1 MKVNQMAS
9 PMAVAVMTKK
19 ALELAEDK
27 RVRTLLAS
35 IAAGIIVVML
45 IPLLVVVS
53 IFNTQA
59 GFSQDVARIVFD
71 GGPIPTDI
79 DAELSKAME
88 EMISSF
94 EKLDQTIESLEE
106 EGFDD
111 IKVKSF
117 FYILYFTKDMTD
129 FDEEF
134 YAGFVDCFVGEKEDD
149 EIYEELEDYLSYA
162 FTETEKVEIR
172 NLYLFIKYGYSATD
186 KITGIPGEAFNDATF
201 AQLMQEAT
209 KYIGFPYQW
218 GGSTPETSFDCSGF
232 VCWVYTHSGVHNL
245 PRTTAQQIYNQCTPV
260 SKDEVKPG
268 DLVFFTGTYQSSNPV
283 THIGIYV
290 GDNQMLHCGDP
301 IGYANLGNS
310 YWIKHFYGYGRL

>member
-1 MKVNQMAS
+1 MAS

-35 IAAGIIVVML
+35 IVAGIVIVML
-45 IPLLVVVS
+45 IPLLVMVS

-59 GFSQDVARIVFD
+59 GFSQEVARIVFD

-88 EMISSF
+88 EMIDAF
-94 EKLDQTIESLEE
+94 EELDQTIESLEE

-117 FYILYFTKDMTD
+117 FYILYFTKDLTD

-149 EIYEELEDYLSYA
+149 EIYEELEGYLPYT

-186 KITGIPGEAFNDATF
+186 KITGIPGEAFNDETF
-201 AQLMQEAT
+201 AKLMQEAT

-268 DLVFFTGTYQSSNPV
+268 DLVFFTGTYQSSDPV

-310 YWIKHFYGYGRL
+310 YWVKHFYGFGRL

>member
-1 MKVNQMAS
+1 MAS

-35 IAAGIIVVML
+35 IVAGIIVVML

-59 GFSQDVARIVFD
+59 GFSQEVARIVFD

-117 FYILYFTKDMTD
+117 FYILYFTKDLTD

-149 EIYEELEDYLSYA
+149 EIYEELEDYLPYT

-186 KITGIPGEAFNDATF
+186 KITGIPGEAFNDETF
-201 AQLMQEAT
+201 AKLMQEAT

-232 VCWVYTHSGVHNL
+232 VCWVYTNSGVHNL
-245 PRTTAQQIYNQCTPV
+245 PRTTAQKIYNQCTPV

-310 YWIKHFYGYGRL
+310 YWVKHFYGFGRL

>member
-1 MKVNQMAS
+1 MAS

-35 IAAGIIVVML
+35 IAAGIVIVML

-59 GFSQDVARIVFD
+59 SFSQEVARIVFD

-88 EMISSF
+88 EMIDAF
-94 EKLDQTIESLEE
+94 EELDQTIESLEE

-117 FYILYFTKDMTD
+117 FYILYFTKDLTD

-149 EIYEELEDYLSYA
+149 EIYEELEEYLSYE

-186 KITGIPGEAFNDATF
+186 KLTGIPGEAFNDETF
-201 AQLMQEAT
+201 AKLMQEAT

-245 PRTTAQQIYNQCTPV
+245 PRASAQDIYNQCTPV

-310 YWIKHFYGYGRL
+310 YWVKHFYGFGRL

>member
-1 MKVNQMAS
+1 MAS

-35 IAAGIIVVML
+35 IVAGIVIVML
-45 IPLLVVVS
+45 IPLLVMVS

-59 GFSQDVARIVFD
+59 GFSQEVARIVFD

-88 EMISSF
+88 EMIDAF
-94 EKLDQTIESLEE
+94 EELDQTIESLEE

-111 IKVKSF
+111 LKVKSF
-117 FYILYFTKDMTD
+117 FYILYFTKEMTD

-149 EIYEELEDYLSYA
+149 EIYEELEEYLSYE
-162 FTETEKVEIR
+162 FTETEKIEIR
-172 NLYLFIKYGYSATD
+172 NLYLFIKYGYATTD
-186 KITGIPGEAFNDATF
+186 KITGIPGEAFNDETF
-201 AQLMQEAT
+201 AKLMQEAT

-232 VCWVYTHSGVHNL
+232 VCWVYTHSGVYNL

-310 YWIKHFYGYGRL
+310 YWVKHFYGFGRL

>member
-1 MKVNQMAS
+1 MAS

-35 IAAGIIVVML
+35 IVAGIVIVML
-45 IPLLVVVS
+45 IPLLVMVS

-59 GFSQDVARIVFD
+59 GFSQEVARIVFD

-88 EMISSF
+88 EMMDAF
-94 EKLDQTIESLEE
+94 EELDQTIESLEE

-117 FYILYFTKDMTD
+117 FYILYFTKEMTD

-134 YAGFVDCFVGEKEDD
+134 YAGFVDCFVNAADDD
-149 EIYEELEDYLSYA
+149 EIYEELEDYLSYE
-162 FTETEKVEIR
+162 FTETEKMEIR

-186 KITGIPGEAFNDATF
+186 KITGIPGEAFNDETF
-201 AQLMQEAT
+201 AKLMQEAT

-218 GGSTPETSFDCSGF
+218 GGSAPETSFDCSGF
-232 VCWVYTHSGVHNL
+232 VCWVYTHSGVYNL

-310 YWIKHFYGYGRL
+310 YWVKHFYGFGRL

>member
-1 MKVNQMAS
+1 MAS

-35 IAAGIIVVML
+35 IVAGIVIVML
-45 IPLLVVVS
+45 IPLLVMVS

-59 GFSQDVARIVFD
+59 GFSQEVARIVFD

-88 EMISSF
+88 EMIDAF
-94 EKLDQTIESLEE
+94 EELNQTIESLEE
-106 EGFDD
+106 DGFDD

-117 FYILYFTKDMTD
+117 FYILYFTQDMTD

-134 YAGFVDCFVGEKEDD
+134 YAGFVDCFMGEKEDD
-149 EIYEELEDYLSYA
+149 EIYEELEGYLPYA

-186 KITGIPGEAFNDATF
+186 KITGIPGEAFNDETF
-201 AQLMQEAT
+201 AKLMQEAT

-310 YWIKHFYGYGRL
+310 YWVKHFYGFGRL

>member
-1 MKVNQMAS
+1 MAS

-59 GFSQDVARIVFD
+59 GFSQAVARIVFD

-88 EMISSF
+88 EMIGAF

-218 GGSTPETSFDCSGF
+218 GGSTPETSLDCSGF

>member
-1 MKVNQMAS
+1 MAS

-35 IAAGIIVVML
+35 IVAGIVIVML
-45 IPLLVVVS
+45 IPLLVMVS

-59 GFSQDVARIVFD
+59 GFSQEVARIVFD

-88 EMISSF
+88 EMIDAF
-94 EKLDQTIESLEE
+94 EELDQTIESLEE

-117 FYILYFTKDMTD
+117 FYILYFTKDLTD

-149 EIYEELEDYLSYA
+149 EIYEELEEYLSYE

-186 KITGIPGEAFNDATF
+186 KITGIPGEAFNDETF
-201 AQLMQEAT
+201 AKLMQEAT

-310 YWIKHFYGYGRL
+310 YWVKHFYGFGRL

>member
-1 MKVNQMAS
+1 MAS

-35 IAAGIIVVML
+35 IVAGIVIVML
-45 IPLLVVVS
+45 IPLLVMVS

-59 GFSQDVARIVFD
+59 GFSQEVARIVFD

-88 EMISSF
+88 EMMDAF
-94 EKLDQTIESLEE
+94 EELDQTIESLEE
-106 EGFDD
+106 GFDE

-117 FYILYFTKDMTD
+117 FYILYFTKDMID

-149 EIYEELEDYLSYA
+149 EIYEELEDYLPYT

-172 NLYLFIKYGYSATD
+172 NLYLFIKYGYATTD
-186 KITGIPGEAFNDATF
+186 KITGIPGEAFNDETF
-201 AQLMQEAT
+201 AKLMQEAT

-310 YWIKHFYGYGRL
+310 YWVKHFYGFGRL

>member
-1 MKVNQMAS
+1 MAS

-35 IAAGIIVVML
+35 IVAGIVIVML
-45 IPLLVVVS
+45 IPLLVMVS

-59 GFSQDVARIVFD
+59 GFSQEVARIVFD

-88 EMISSF
+88 EMMDAF
-94 EKLDQTIESLEE
+94 EELDQTIEALEE

-117 FYILYFTKDMTD
+117 FYILYFTKDTTD

-134 YAGFVDCFVGEKEDD
+134 YEGFVDCFVGEKEDE
-149 EIYEELEDYLSYA
+149 EIYEELEDYLPYT

-172 NLYLFIKYGYSATD
+172 NLYLFIKYGYATTD
-186 KITGIPGEAFNDATF
+186 KITGIPGEAFNNETF
-201 AQLMQEAT
+201 AKLMQEAT

-232 VCWVYTHSGVHNL
+232 VCWVYTHSGVYNL

-260 SKDEVKPG
+260 SKGEVKPG

-310 YWIKHFYGYGRL
+310 YWVKHFYGFGRL

>member
-1 MKVNQMAS
+1 MAS

-35 IAAGIIVVML
+35 IVAGIVIVML
-45 IPLLVVVS
+45 IPLLVMVS

-59 GFSQDVARIVFD
+59 GFSQEVARIVFD

-88 EMISSF
+88 EMMDAF
-94 EKLDQTIESLEE
+94 EELDQTIETLEE

-149 EIYEELEDYLSYA
+149 EIYEELEEYLPYT
-162 FTETEKVEIR
+162 FTKTEKMEIR
-172 NLYLFIKYGYSATD
+172 NLYLFIKYGYATTD
-186 KITGIPGEAFNDATF
+186 KITGIPGEAFNDETF
-201 AQLMQEAT
+201 AKLMQEAT

-232 VCWVYTHSGVHNL
+232 VCWVYTHSGVYNL

-310 YWIKHFYGYGRL
+310 YWVKHFYGFGRL

>member
-1 MKVNQMAS
+1 MAS

-35 IAAGIIVVML
+35 IVAGIVIVML
-45 IPLLVVVS
+45 IPLLVMVS
-53 IFNTQA
+53 IFNIQA
-59 GFSQDVARIVFD
+59 GFSQEVARIIFD

-88 EMISSF
+88 EMIDAF
-94 EKLDQTIESLEE
+94 EELDQTIEALEE

-117 FYILYFTKDMTD
+117 FYILYFTKDLTD

-149 EIYEELEDYLSYA
+149 EIYEELEDYLPYT
-162 FTETEKVEIR
+162 FTETEKMEIR
-172 NLYLFIKYGYSATD
+172 NLYLFIKYGYATTD
-186 KITGIPGEAFNDATF
+186 KITGIPGEAFNDETF
-201 AQLMQEAT
+201 AKLMQEAT

-245 PRTTAQQIYNQCTPV
+245 PRTSAQQIYNQCTPV
-260 SKDEVKPG
+260 SEDEVKPG
-268 DLVFFTGTYQSSNPV
+268 DLVFFTGTYQTSSPV
-283 THIGIYV
+283 THIGIV
-290 GDNQMLHCGDP
+290 RP
-301 IGYANLGNS
+301 E
-310 YWIKHFYGYGRL
+310 GRKLEVD

>member
-1 MKVNQMAS
+1 MAS

-35 IAAGIIVVML
+35 IVAGIVIVML
-45 IPLLVVVS
+45 IPLLVMVS

-59 GFSQDVARIVFD
+59 GFSQEVARIVFD

-88 EMISSF
+88 EMIDAF
-94 EKLDQTIESLEE
+94 EELDQTIESLEE
-106 EGFDD
+106 DGFDD

-134 YAGFVDCFVGEKEDD
+134 YAGFVDCFMGEKEDD
-149 EIYEELEDYLSYA
+149 EIYEELEEYLSYE
-162 FTETEKVEIR
+162 FSETEKVEIR

-186 KITGIPGEAFNDATF
+186 KITGIPGEAFNDETF
-201 AQLMQEAT
+201 AKLMQEAT

>member
-1 MKVNQMAS
+1 MAS

-35 IAAGIIVVML
+35 IVAGIVIVML
-45 IPLLVVVS
+45 IPLLVMVS

-59 GFSQDVARIVFD
+59 GFSQEVARIVFD

-88 EMISSF
+88 EMMDAF
-94 EKLDQTIESLEE
+94 EELDQTIETLEE

-149 EIYEELEDYLSYA
+149 EIYEELEEYLPYT
-162 FTETEKVEIR
+162 FTKTEKMEIR

-245 PRTTAQQIYNQCTPV
+245 PRASAQDIYNQCTPV

-268 DLVFFTGTYQSSNPV
+268 DLVFFTGTYQTNKAV

-310 YWIKHFYGYGRL
+310 YWVKHFYGFGRL

>member
-1 MKVNQMAS
+1 MAS

-19 ALELAEDK
+19 ALEMAEDK

-35 IAAGIIVVML
+35 IVAGIVIVML
-45 IPLLVVVS
+45 IPLLVMVS

-59 GFSQDVARIVFD
+59 GFSQEVARIVFD

-88 EMISSF
+88 EMIDAF
-94 EKLDQTIESLEE
+94 EELNQTIESLEE

-117 FYILYFTKDMTD
+117 FYILYFTKDLTD

-149 EIYEELEDYLSYA
+149 EIYEELKDYLSYE

-172 NLYLFIKYGYSATD
+172 NLYLFIKYGYATTD
-186 KITGIPGEAFNDATF
+186 KITGIPGEAFNDETF
-201 AQLMQEAT
+201 AKLMQEAT

-232 VCWVYTHSGVHNL
+232 VCWVYTHSGVYNL

-310 YWIKHFYGYGRL
+310 YWVKHFYGFGRL

>member
-1 MKVNQMAS
+1 MAS

-35 IAAGIIVVML
+35 IVAGIVIVML
-45 IPLLVVVS
+45 IPLLVMVS

-59 GFSQDVARIVFD
+59 GFSQEVARIVFD

-88 EMISSF
+88 EMMDAF
-94 EKLDQTIESLEE
+94 EELDQTIETLEE

-117 FYILYFTKDMTD
+117 FYILYFTKDLTD

-149 EIYEELEDYLSYA
+149 EIYEELEEYLSYE

-186 KITGIPGEAFNDATF
+186 KITGIPGEAFNDETF
-201 AQLMQEAT
+201 AKLMQEAT

-310 YWIKHFYGYGRL
+310 YWVKHFYGFGRL

>member
-1 MKVNQMAS
+1 MAS

-35 IAAGIIVVML
+35 IVAGIVIVML
-45 IPLLVVVS
+45 IPLLVMVS

-59 GFSQDVARIVFD
+59 GFSQEVARIVFD

-88 EMISSF
+88 EMIDAF
-94 EKLDQTIESLEE
+94 EELDQTIESLEE
-106 EGFDD
+106 DGFDD

-134 YAGFVDCFVGEKEDD
+134 YAGFVDCFMGEKEDD
-149 EIYEELEDYLSYA
+149 EIYEELEGYLPYA

-186 KITGIPGEAFNDATF
+186 KITGIPGEAFNDETF
-201 AQLMQEAT
+201 AKLMQEAT

>member
-1 MKVNQMAS
+1 MAS

-35 IAAGIIVVML
+35 IAAGIVIVML

-59 GFSQDVARIVFD
+59 SFSQEVARIVFD

-88 EMISSF
+88 EMIDAF
-94 EKLDQTIESLEE
+94 EELDQTIESLEE

-149 EIYEELEDYLSYA
+149 EIYEELEDYLSYE

-172 NLYLFIKYGYSATD
+172 NLYLFIRYGYSATD
-186 KITGIPGEAFNDATF
+186 KITGIPGEAFNDETF
-201 AQLMQEAT
+201 AKLMQEAT

-260 SKDEVKPG
+260 PKDDVKPG

-310 YWIKHFYGYGRL
+310 YWVKHFYGFGRL

>member
-1 MKVNQMAS
+1 MAS

-35 IAAGIIVVML
+35 IVAGIVIVML
-45 IPLLVVVS
+45 IPLLVMVS

-59 GFSQDVARIVFD
+59 GFSQEVARIVFD

-88 EMISSF
+88 EMIDAF
-94 EKLDQTIESLEE
+94 EELDQTIESLEE
-106 EGFDD
+106 DGFDD

-134 YAGFVDCFVGEKEDD
+134 YAGFVDCFMGEKEDD
-149 EIYEELEDYLSYA
+149 EIYEELEGYLPYA

-186 KITGIPGEAFNDATF
+186 KITGIPGEAFNDETF
-201 AQLMQEAT
+201 AKLMQEAT

-310 YWIKHFYGYGRL
+310 YWVKHFYGFGRL

>member
-1 MKVNQMAS
+1 MAS

-35 IAAGIIVVML
+35 IVAGIVIVML
-45 IPLLVVVS
+45 IPLLVMVS

-59 GFSQDVARIVFD
+59 GFSQEVARIVFD

-88 EMISSF
+88 EMMDAF
-94 EKLDQTIESLEE
+94 EELDQTIESLEE

-149 EIYEELEDYLSYA
+149 EIYEELEDYLSYE

-186 KITGIPGEAFNDATF
+186 KITGIPGEAFNDETF
-201 AQLMQEAT
+201 AKLMQEAT

-232 VCWVYTHSGVHNL
+232 VCWVYTHSGVYNL

-268 DLVFFTGTYQSSNPV
+268 DLVFFTGTYQTNKPV

-310 YWIKHFYGYGRL
+310 YWVKHFYGFGRL

>member
-1 MKVNQMAS
+1 MAS

-35 IAAGIIVVML
+35 IVAGIVIVML
-45 IPLLVVVS
+45 IPLLVMVS

-59 GFSQDVARIVFD
+59 GFSQEVARIVFD

-88 EMISSF
+88 EMIDAF
-94 EKLDQTIESLEE
+94 EELDQTIESLEE

-117 FYILYFTKDMTD
+117 FYILYFTKDLTD

-134 YAGFVDCFVGEKEDD
+134 YAGFVDCFVDEKEDD
-149 EIYEELEDYLSYA
+149 EIYEELEDYLPYT
-162 FTETEKVEIR
+162 FTETEKMEIR
-172 NLYLFIKYGYSATD
+172 NLYLFIKYGYATTD
-186 KITGIPGEAFNDATF
+186 KITGIPGEAFNDETF
-201 AQLMQEAT
+201 AKLMQEAT

-232 VCWVYTHSGVHNL
+232 VCWVYTHSGVYNL

-310 YWIKHFYGYGRL
+310 YWVKHFYGFGRL

>member
-1 MKVNQMAS
+1 MAS

-35 IAAGIIVVML
+35 IVAGIVIVML
-45 IPLLVVVS
+45 IPLLVMVS

-59 GFSQDVARIVFD
+59 EFSQEVARIVFD

-88 EMISSF
+88 EMIDAF
-94 EKLDQTIESLEE
+94 EELNQTIESLEE

-117 FYILYFTKDMTD
+117 FYILYFTKEMTD

-134 YAGFVDCFVGEKEDD
+134 YAGFVDCFVNAADDD
-149 EIYEELEDYLSYA
+149 EIYEELEDYLSYE
-162 FTETEKVEIR
+162 FTETEKMEIR

-290 GDNQMLHCGDP
+290 GDNQILHCGDP

-310 YWIKHFYGYGRL
+310 YWLKHFYGFGRL

>member
-1 MKVNQMAS
+1 MAS

-35 IAAGIIVVML
+35 IVAGIVIVML
-45 IPLLVVVS
+45 IPLLVLVS

-59 GFSQDVARIVFD
+59 GFSQEVARIVFD

-106 EGFDD
+106 EFDD

-117 FYILYFTKDMTD
+117 FYILYFTKDTTD

-134 YAGFVDCFVGEKEDD
+134 YEGFVDCFVGEKEDD
-149 EIYEELEDYLSYA
+149 EIYEELEDYLPYT
-162 FTETEKVEIR
+162 FTETEKMEIR
-172 NLYLFIKYGYSATD
+172 NLYLFIKYGYATTD

-232 VCWVYTHSGVHNL
+232 VCWVYTHSEVHNL

-310 YWIKHFYGYGRL
+310 YWVKHFYGFGRL

>member
-1 MKVNQMAS
+1 MAS

-35 IAAGIIVVML
+35 IVAGIVIVML
-45 IPLLVVVS
+45 IPLLVMVS

-59 GFSQDVARIVFD
+59 GFSQEVARIVFD

-88 EMISSF
+88 EMIDAF
-94 EKLDQTIESLEE
+94 EELDQTIESLEE

-117 FYILYFTKDMTD
+117 FFILYFTKEMTD

-149 EIYEELEDYLSYA
+149 KIYEELEDYLSYE
-162 FTETEKVEIR
+162 FTETEKIEIR
-172 NLYLFIKYGYSATD
+172 NLYLFIKYGYATTD
-186 KITGIPGEAFNDATF
+186 KITGIPGEAFNDETF
-201 AQLMQEAT
+201 AKLMQEAT

-232 VCWVYTHSGVHNL
+232 VCWVYTQSGVRNL
-245 PRTTAQQIYNQCTPV
+245 PRTSAQQIYNQCTPV

-310 YWIKHFYGYGRL
+310 YWVKHFYGFGRL

>member
-1 MKVNQMAS
+1 MAS

-35 IAAGIIVVML
+35 IVAGIVIVML
-45 IPLLVVVS
+45 IPLLVMVS

-59 GFSQDVARIVFD
+59 GFSQEVARIVFD

-88 EMISSF
+88 EMMDAF
-94 EKLDQTIESLEE
+94 EELDQTIETLEE

-117 FYILYFTKDMTD
+117 FYILYFTKDLTD

-134 YAGFVDCFVGEKEDD
+134 YAGFVDCFVDKDEDN
-149 EIYEELEDYLSYA
+149 EIYEELEDYLSYE
-162 FTETEKVEIR
+162 FTETEKMEIR

-245 PRTTAQQIYNQCTPV
+245 PRASAQDIYNQCTPV

-268 DLVFFTGTYQSSNPV
+268 DLVFFTGTYQTNKAV

-301 IGYANLGNS
+301 IGYANLGKS
-310 YWIKHFYGYGRL
+310 YWVKHFYGFGRL

>member
-1 MKVNQMAS
+1 MVS

-35 IAAGIIVVML
+35 IVAGIVIVML
-45 IPLLVVVS
+45 IPLLVLVS

-59 GFSQDVARIVFD
+59 GFSQEVARIVFD

-117 FYILYFTKDMTD
+117 FYILYFTKNMTD

-134 YAGFVDCFVGEKEDD
+134 YTGFVDCFVGEKEDD
-149 EIYEELEDYLSYA
+149 EIYEELKDYLSYE

-172 NLYLFIKYGYSATD
+172 NLYLFIKYGYATTD

-218 GGSTPETSFDCSGF
+218 GGKAPQKPALIVLALCAGYRPIQESITCPEQQHSRFITSVHRCQKTKAQARRF
-232 VCWVYTHSGVHNL
+232 GVFYRNISKQQ
-245 PRTTAQQIYNQCTPV
+245 PR
-260 SKDEVKPG
+260 
-268 DLVFFTGTYQSSNPV
+268 
-283 THIGIYV
+283 
-290 GDNQMLHCGDP
+290 
-301 IGYANLGNS
+301 NS
-310 YWIKHFYGYGRL
+310 YWNLCWGQSNVALRRSHRLCKLGEFLLA

>member
-1 MKVNQMAS
+1 MAS

-35 IAAGIIVVML
+35 IVAGIVIVML
-45 IPLLVVVS
+45 IPLLVMVS
-53 IFNTQA
+53 IFNAQA
-59 GFSQDVARIVFD
+59 GFSQEVARIVFD
-71 GGPIPTDI
+71 GRPIPTDI

-88 EMISSF
+88 EMIDAF
-94 EKLDQTIESLEE
+94 EELDQTIEALEE

-129 FDEEF
+129 FDEKF

-149 EIYEELEDYLSYA
+149 EIYEELEDYLSYE
-162 FTETEKVEIR
+162 FTETEKMEIR
-172 NLYLFIKYGYSATD
+172 NLYLFIKYGYATTD
-186 KITGIPGEAFNDATF
+186 KITGIPGEAFNDETF
-201 AQLMQEAT
+201 AKLMQEAT

-310 YWIKHFYGYGRL
+310 YWVKHFYGFGRL

>member
-1 MKVNQMAS
+1 MAS

-35 IAAGIIVVML
+35 IVAGIVIVML
-45 IPLLVVVS
+45 IPLLVMVS

-59 GFSQDVARIVFD
+59 GFSQEVARIVFD

-88 EMISSF
+88 EMMDAF
-94 EKLDQTIESLEE
+94 EELDQTIETLEE

-149 EIYEELEDYLSYA
+149 EIYEELEEYLSYE

-186 KITGIPGEAFNDATF
+186 KITGIPGEAFNDETF
-201 AQLMQEAT
+201 AKLMQEAT

-310 YWIKHFYGYGRL
+310 YWVKHFYGFGRL

>member
-1 MKVNQMAS
+1 MAS

-35 IAAGIIVVML
+35 IAAGIVIVML
-45 IPLLVVVS
+45 IPLLVMVS

-59 GFSQDVARIVFD
+59 GFSQEVARIVFD

-88 EMISSF
+88 EMMDAF
-94 EKLDQTIESLEE
+94 EELDQTIESLEE

-149 EIYEELEDYLSYA
+149 EIYEELEDYLSYE
-162 FTETEKVEIR
+162 FTETEKMEIR

-186 KITGIPGEAFNDATF
+186 KITGIPGEAFNDETF
-201 AQLMQEAT
+201 AKLMQEAT

-232 VCWVYTHSGVHNL
+232 VCWVYTHSGVYNL

-268 DLVFFTGTYQSSNPV
+268 DLVFFTGTYQTNKPV

-310 YWIKHFYGYGRL
+310 YWVKHFYGFGRL

>member
-1 MKVNQMAS
+1 MAS

-35 IAAGIIVVML
+35 IVAGIVIVML
-45 IPLLVVVS
+45 IPLLVMVS

-59 GFSQDVARIVFD
+59 EFSQEVARIVFD

-88 EMISSF
+88 EMIDAF
-94 EKLDQTIESLEE
+94 EELDQTIESLEE

-117 FYILYFTKDMTD
+117 FYILYFTKEMTD

-134 YAGFVDCFVGEKEDD
+134 YAGFVDCFVNAADDD
-149 EIYEELEDYLSYA
+149 EIYEELEDYLSYE
-162 FTETEKVEIR
+162 FTETEKMEIR

-186 KITGIPGEAFNDATF
+186 KITGIPGEAFNDETF
-201 AQLMQEAT
+201 AKLMQEAT

-290 GDNQMLHCGDP
+290 GDNQMLHCGDVRP
-301 IGYANLGNS
+301 E
-310 YWIKHFYGYGRL
+310 GRK

>member
-1 MKVNQMAS
+1 MAS

-35 IAAGIIVVML
+35 IVAGIVIVML
-45 IPLLVVVS
+45 IPLLVMVS

-59 GFSQDVARIVFD
+59 GFSQEVARIVFD

-88 EMISSF
+88 EMIDAF
-94 EKLDQTIESLEE
+94 EELDQTIESLEE
-106 EGFDD
+106 DGFDD

-134 YAGFVDCFVGEKEDD
+134 YAGFVDCFMGEKEDD
-149 EIYEELEDYLSYA
+149 ESYEELEGYLPYA

-186 KITGIPGEAFNDATF
+186 KITGIPGEAFNDETF
-201 AQLMQEAT
+201 AKLMQEAT

-290 GDNQMLHCGDP
+290 GDNQMLHCGDVRP
-301 IGYANLGNS
+301 DRTEVEVDERRAA
-310 YWIKHFYGYGRL
+310 